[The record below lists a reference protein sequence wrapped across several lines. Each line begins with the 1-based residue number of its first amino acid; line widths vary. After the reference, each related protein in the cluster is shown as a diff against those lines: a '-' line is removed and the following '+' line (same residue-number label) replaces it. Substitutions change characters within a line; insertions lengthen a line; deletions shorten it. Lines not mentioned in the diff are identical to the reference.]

1 MRWAALRLPTS
12 YNTSTTLFI
21 GGLGAPMLGRNHKTL
36 ENLCSSVWVT
46 AHAIGAT

>member
-1 MRWAALRLPTS
+1 MRWVALRLLIFF
-12 YNTSTTLFI
+12 NTSTTLFI
-21 GGLGAPMLGRNHKTL
+21 GGPGAPMHGVKHKTL